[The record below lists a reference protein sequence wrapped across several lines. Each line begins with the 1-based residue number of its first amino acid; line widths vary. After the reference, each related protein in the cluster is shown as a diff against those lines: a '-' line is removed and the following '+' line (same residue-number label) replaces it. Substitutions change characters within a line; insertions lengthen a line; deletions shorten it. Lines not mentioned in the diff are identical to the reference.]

1 MLSGNGILPRRLIF
15 SSGPNGTAKEVAV
28 TDERASILVI
38 DDTPGNLSLL
48 NQLLR
53 THYRVKLANSG
64 ERGLELAALSPTD
77 LILLDIMMPEMDGYE
92 VFERLKANPATRR
105 IPVIFLTAKSGADDE
120 ERGLA
125 IGAVDFIHKPIAP
138 SVVLARVRTHLQIR
152 NWQTFLE
159 DKSAWLQKEVE
170 SRVSEVSRLQEAT
183 IRVMVSL
190 AEFRDECTGNH
201 IRRTQD
207 YVRLLA
213 EYLSQQERDRAVLTA
228 ENIDHIAK
236 AAPLHD
242 IGKIA
247 IPDHILLKPGRH
259 TPEEF
264 EIMKTHSVKGES
276 MLLRT
281 RHELGDDNMMLRFAG
296 QIARSHHERWD
307 GSGYPDGLAGEA
319 IPLAARLMAV
329 ADVYDALRSRRPY
342 KVAFSH
348 QEAVRMVIEQAGGQF
363 DPAAIEAFIALE
375 SSFEGISVQL
385 ADEHSAPS
393 IS

>member
-1 MLSGNGILPRRLIF
+1 M
-15 SSGPNGTAKEVAV
+15 
-28 TDERASILVI
+28 TDEQPSILVI

-53 THYRVKLANSG
+53 EHYRVRLANSG
-64 ERGLELAALSPTD
+64 PRGLELAAMAPPD
-77 LILLDIMMPEMDGYE
+77 LILLDIMMPDMDGYQ
-92 VFERLKANPATRR
+92 VFQRLQSDPATRR
-105 IPVIFLTAKSGADDE
+105 IPVIFLTAKVGAEDE

-125 IGAVDFIHKPIAP
+125 MGAVDFIHKPIAP

-152 NWQTFLE
+152 HWQTFLE
-159 DKSAWLQKEVE
+159 DKSAWLQQEVE
-170 SRVSEVSRLQEAT
+170 SRVSEVFRLQEAT

-213 EYLSQQERDRAVLTA
+213 DYLSRQPRDAGFLTP
-228 ENIDHIAK
+228 EQIDRIAK
-236 AAPLHD
+236 ASPLHD

-264 EIMKTHSVKGES
+264 AIMQTHSVKGES
-276 MLLRT
+276 MLLRSL
-281 RHELGDDNMMLRFAG
+281 HEMGGDNAMLRFAC

-307 GSGYPDGLAGEA
+307 GGGYPDGLAGEA

-342 KVAFSH
+342 KKAFDH
-348 QEAVRMVIEQAGGQF
+348 AEAVDIIVQGKGSHF
-363 DPAAIEAFIALE
+363 DPLLVEAFLALE
-375 SSFEGISVQL
+375 GVFSEIATKL
-385 ADEHSAPS
+385 ADE
-393 IS
+393 

>member
-28 TDERASILVI
+28 IDERASILVI

-125 IGAVDFIHKPIAP
+125 LGAVDFIHKPLAP

-201 IRRTQD
+201 IRRTQS

-213 EYLSQQERDRAVLTA
+213 EYLSTQPRDAVFLTP
-228 ENIDHIAK
+228 EQIDRIAK
-236 AAPLHD
+236 ASPLHD

-247 IPDHILLKPGRH
+247 IPDYILLKPGKH

-264 EIMKTHSVKGES
+264 AIMKTHSVKGES
-276 MLLRT
+276 MLQQSLR
-281 RHELGDDNMMLRFAG
+281 EMGGDNAMLAFAC

-319 IPLAARLMAV
+319 IPLAARLMSV

-342 KVAFSH
+342 KKAFEH
-348 QEAVRMVIEQAGGQF
+348 DEAVDLIAKGSGSHF
-363 DPAAIEAFIALE
+363 DPLLVEAFLALE
-375 SSFEGISVQL
+375 NQFSEIATKL
-385 ADEHSAPS
+385 ADE
-393 IS
+393 

>member
-1 MLSGNGILPRRLIF
+1 M
-15 SSGPNGTAKEVAV
+15 KEAAMS
-28 TDERASILVI
+28 EEQPSILVI

-53 THYRVKLANSG
+53 EHYRVKLANSG
-64 ERGLELAALSPTD
+64 SRGLELAALAPPD
-77 LILLDIMMPEMDGYE
+77 LILLDIMMPEMDGYQ
-92 VFERLKANPATRR
+92 VFAHLQSNPATRR
-105 IPVIFLTAKSGADDE
+105 IPVIFLTAKVGAEDE

-125 IGAVDFIHKPIAP
+125 MGAVDFIHKPIAP

-152 NWQTFLE
+152 HWQTFLE
-159 DKSAWLQKEVE
+159 DKSAWLQQEVE
-170 SRVSEVSRLQEAT
+170 SRVSEVLRLQEAT

-201 IRRTQD
+201 IRRTQN

-213 EYLSQQERDRAVLTA
+213 EYLSRQPRDASLLTP
-228 ENIDHIAK
+228 EQIDRIAK
-236 AAPLHD
+236 ASPLHD

-259 TPEEF
+259 SPEEF
-264 EIMKTHSVKGES
+264 AIMKTHSVKGES
-276 MLLRT
+276 MLLRSLD
-281 RHELGDDNMMLRFAG
+281 EMGGDNAMLRFAC

-342 KVAFSH
+342 KKAFEH
-348 QEAVRMVIEQAGGQF
+348 GEAVSIIAQGRGGHF
-363 DPAAIEAFIALE
+363 DPLLVEAFLALE
-375 SSFEGISVQL
+375 GVFAEIATKL
-385 ADEHSAPS
+385 ADE
-393 IS
+393 

>member
-1 MLSGNGILPRRLIF
+1 MF
-15 SSGPNGTAKEVAV
+15 SSEPSGTAKEVAV
-28 TDERASILVI
+28 IDERASVLVI

-92 VFERLKANPATRR
+92 VFERLKANPATCR

-125 IGAVDFIHKPIAP
+125 MGAVDFIHKPIAP

-170 SRVSEVSRLQEAT
+170 ARVSEVSRLQEAT

-201 IRRTQD
+201 IRRTQN

-213 EYLSQQERDRAVLTA
+213 EYISRLPRDA
-228 ENIDHIAK
+228 EFLRGEQIDRIAK
-236 AAPLHD
+236 ASPLHD

-247 IPDHILLKPGRH
+247 IPDHILLKPGKH

-276 MLLRT
+276 MLQHSIR
-281 RHELGDDNMMLRFAG
+281 EMGGDNAMLAFAC

-342 KVAFSH
+342 KKAFEH
-348 QEAVRMVIEQAGGQF
+348 REAVDLIVQGGGSHF
-363 DPAAIEAFIALE
+363 DPLLVEAFLALQSQFSEIATK
-375 SSFEGISVQL
+375 L
-385 ADEHSAPS
+385 ADE
-393 IS
+393 

>member
-1 MLSGNGILPRRLIF
+1 
-15 SSGPNGTAKEVAV
+15 V
-28 TDERASILVI
+28 TDEQPSILVI

-53 THYRVKLANSG
+53 EHYRVRLANSG
-64 ERGLELAALSPTD
+64 PRGLELAAMAPPD
-77 LILLDIMMPEMDGYE
+77 LILLDIMMPDMDGYQ
-92 VFERLKANPATRR
+92 VFQRLQSDPATRR
-105 IPVIFLTAKSGADDE
+105 IPVIFLTAKVGAEDE

-125 IGAVDFIHKPIAP
+125 MGAVDFIHKPIAP

-152 NWQTFLE
+152 HWQTFLE
-159 DKSAWLQKEVE
+159 DKSAWLQQEVE
-170 SRVSEVSRLQEAT
+170 SRVSEVFRLQEAT

-213 EYLSQQERDRAVLTA
+213 DYLSRQPRDAGFLMP
-228 ENIDHIAK
+228 EQIDRIAK
-236 AAPLHD
+236 ASPLHD

-264 EIMKTHSVKGES
+264 AIMQTHSVKGES
-276 MLLRT
+276 MLLRSL
-281 RHELGDDNMMLRFAG
+281 HEMGGDNAMLRFAC

-307 GSGYPDGLAGEA
+307 GGGYPDGLAGEA

-342 KVAFSH
+342 KKAFDH
-348 QEAVRMVIEQAGGQF
+348 AEAVDIIVQGKGSHF
-363 DPAAIEAFIALE
+363 DPLLVEAFLALE
-375 SSFEGISVQL
+375 GVFSEIATKL
-385 ADEHSAPS
+385 ADE
-393 IS
+393 

>member
-1 MLSGNGILPRRLIF
+1 M
-15 SSGPNGTAKEVAV
+15 
-28 TDERASILVI
+28 TDEQPSILVI

-53 THYRVKLANSG
+53 EHYRVKLANSG
-64 ERGLELAALSPTD
+64 PRGLELAAMAPPD
-77 LILLDIMMPEMDGYE
+77 LILLDIMMPDMDGYQ
-92 VFERLKANPATRR
+92 VFQRLQSDPATRR
-105 IPVIFLTAKSGADDE
+105 IPVIFLTAKVGAEDE

-125 IGAVDFIHKPIAP
+125 MGAVDFIHKPIAP

-152 NWQTFLE
+152 HWQTFLE
-159 DKSAWLQKEVE
+159 DKSAWLQQEVE
-170 SRVSEVSRLQEAT
+170 SRVSEVFRLQEAT

-213 EYLSQQERDRAVLTA
+213 DYLSRQPRDAGFLMP
-228 ENIDHIAK
+228 EQIDRIAK
-236 AAPLHD
+236 ASPLHD

-264 EIMKTHSVKGES
+264 AIMQTHSVKGES
-276 MLLRT
+276 MLLRSL
-281 RHELGDDNMMLRFAG
+281 HEMGGDNAMLRFAC

-307 GSGYPDGLAGEA
+307 GGGYPDGLAGEA

-342 KVAFSH
+342 KKAFDH
-348 QEAVRMVIEQAGGQF
+348 AEAVDIIVQGKGSHF
-363 DPAAIEAFIALE
+363 DPLLVEAFLALQGVFSEIATN
-375 SSFEGISVQL
+375 L
-385 ADEHSAPS
+385 ADE
-393 IS
+393 

>member
-1 MLSGNGILPRRLIF
+1 M
-15 SSGPNGTAKEVAV
+15 
-28 TDERASILVI
+28 TDEQPSILVI

-53 THYRVKLANSG
+53 EHYRVKLANSG
-64 ERGLELAALSPTD
+64 PRGLELAALAPPD
-77 LILLDIMMPEMDGYE
+77 LILLDIMMPDMDGYQ
-92 VFERLKANPATRR
+92 VFQRLQSDPATRR
-105 IPVIFLTAKSGADDE
+105 IPVIFLTAKVGAEDE

-125 IGAVDFIHKPIAP
+125 MGAVDFIHKPIAP

-152 NWQTFLE
+152 HWQTFLE
-159 DKSAWLQKEVE
+159 DKSAWLQQEVE
-170 SRVSEVSRLQEAT
+170 SRVSEVFRLQEAT

-201 IRRTQD
+201 IRRAQD

-213 EYLSQQERDRAVLTA
+213 DYLSRQPRDAGFLTP
-228 ENIDHIAK
+228 EQIDRIAK
-236 AAPLHD
+236 ASPLHD

-264 EIMKTHSVKGES
+264 AIMQTHSVKGES
-276 MLLRT
+276 MLLRSL
-281 RHELGDDNMMLRFAG
+281 HEMGGDNAMLRFAC

-307 GSGYPDGLAGEA
+307 GGGYPDGLAGEA

-342 KVAFSH
+342 KKAFDH
-348 QEAVRMVIEQAGGQF
+348 AEAVDIIVQGKGSHF
-363 DPAAIEAFIALE
+363 DPLLVEAFLALE
-375 SSFEGISVQL
+375 GVFSEIATKL
-385 ADEHSAPS
+385 ADE
-393 IS
+393 

>member
-1 MLSGNGILPRRLIF
+1 MSEEQP
-15 SSGPNGTAKEVAV
+15 
-28 TDERASILVI
+28 SILVI

-53 THYRVKLANSG
+53 EHYRVKLANSG
-64 ERGLELAALSPTD
+64 PRGLELAAMAPPD
-77 LILLDIMMPEMDGYE
+77 LILLDIMMPDMDGYQ
-92 VFERLKANPATRR
+92 VFQRLQSDPATRR
-105 IPVIFLTAKSGADDE
+105 IPVIFLTAKVGAEDE

-125 IGAVDFIHKPIAP
+125 MGAVDFIHKPIAP

-152 NWQTFLE
+152 HWQTFLE
-159 DKSAWLQKEVE
+159 DKSAWLQQEVE
-170 SRVSEVSRLQEAT
+170 SRVSEVFRLQEAT

-213 EYLSQQERDRAVLTA
+213 DYLSRQPRDAGFLMP
-228 ENIDHIAK
+228 EQIDRIAK
-236 AAPLHD
+236 ASPLHD

-264 EIMKTHSVKGES
+264 AIMQTHSVKGES
-276 MLLRT
+276 MLLRSL
-281 RHELGDDNMMLRFAG
+281 HEMGGDNAMLRFAC

-307 GSGYPDGLAGEA
+307 GGGYPDGLAGEA

-342 KVAFSH
+342 KKAFDH
-348 QEAVRMVIEQAGGQF
+348 AEAVDIIVQGKGSHF
-363 DPAAIEAFIALE
+363 DPLLVEAFLALQGVFSEIATK
-375 SSFEGISVQL
+375 L
-385 ADEHSAPS
+385 ADE
-393 IS
+393 

>member
-1 MLSGNGILPRRLIF
+1 
-15 SSGPNGTAKEVAV
+15 V
-28 TDERASILVI
+28 TDEQPSILVI

-53 THYRVKLANSG
+53 EHYRVRLANSG
-64 ERGLELAALSPTD
+64 PRGLELAAMAPPD
-77 LILLDIMMPEMDGYE
+77 LVLLDIMMPDMDGYQ
-92 VFERLKANPATRR
+92 VFQRLQSDPATRR
-105 IPVIFLTAKSGADDE
+105 IPVIFLTAKVGAEDE

-125 IGAVDFIHKPIAP
+125 MGAVDFIHKPIAP

-152 NWQTFLE
+152 HWQTFLE
-159 DKSAWLQKEVE
+159 DKSAWLQQEVE
-170 SRVSEVSRLQEAT
+170 SRVSEVFRLQEAT

-213 EYLSQQERDRAVLTA
+213 DYLSRQPRDAGFLMP
-228 ENIDHIAK
+228 EQIDRIAK
-236 AAPLHD
+236 ASPLHD

-264 EIMKTHSVKGES
+264 AIMQTHSVKGES
-276 MLLRT
+276 MLLRSLN
-281 RHELGDDNMMLRFAG
+281 EMGGDNAMLRFAC

-307 GSGYPDGLAGEA
+307 GGGYPDGLAGEA

-342 KVAFSH
+342 KKAFDH
-348 QEAVRMVIEQAGGQF
+348 AEAVDIIVQGKGSHF
-363 DPAAIEAFIALE
+363 DPLLVEAFLALQGVFSEIATK
-375 SSFEGISVQL
+375 L
-385 ADEHSAPS
+385 ADE
-393 IS
+393 

>member
-1 MLSGNGILPRRLIF
+1 MTEEQP
-15 SSGPNGTAKEVAV
+15 
-28 TDERASILVI
+28 SILVI

-53 THYRVKLANSG
+53 EHYRVKLANSG
-64 ERGLELAALSPTD
+64 PRGLELAAMAPPD
-77 LILLDIMMPEMDGYE
+77 LILLDIMMPDMDGYQ
-92 VFERLKANPATRR
+92 VFQRLQSDPATRR
-105 IPVIFLTAKSGADDE
+105 IPVIFLTAKVGAEDE

-125 IGAVDFIHKPIAP
+125 MGAVDFIHKPIAP

-152 NWQTFLE
+152 HWQTFLE
-159 DKSAWLQKEVE
+159 DKSAWLQQEVE
-170 SRVSEVSRLQEAT
+170 SRVSEVFRLQEAT

-213 EYLSQQERDRAVLTA
+213 DYLSRQPRDAGFLTP
-228 ENIDHIAK
+228 EQIDRIAK
-236 AAPLHD
+236 ASPLHD

-264 EIMKTHSVKGES
+264 AIMQTHSVKGES
-276 MLLRT
+276 MLLRSL
-281 RHELGDDNMMLRFAG
+281 HEMGGDNAMLRFAC

-307 GSGYPDGLAGEA
+307 GGGYPDGLAGEA

-342 KVAFSH
+342 KKAFDHAEALGIIVQGKGSH
-348 QEAVRMVIEQAGGQF
+348 F
-363 DPAAIEAFIALE
+363 DPLLVEAFLALQGVFSEIATK
-375 SSFEGISVQL
+375 L
-385 ADEHSAPS
+385 ADE
-393 IS
+393 

>member
-1 MLSGNGILPRRLIF
+1 MTEEQP
-15 SSGPNGTAKEVAV
+15 
-28 TDERASILVI
+28 SILVI

-53 THYRVKLANSG
+53 EHYRVKLANSG
-64 ERGLELAALSPTD
+64 PRGLELAALAPPD
-77 LILLDIMMPEMDGYE
+77 LILLDIMMPDMDGYQ
-92 VFERLKANPATRR
+92 VFQRLQSDPATRR
-105 IPVIFLTAKSGADDE
+105 IPVIFLTAKVGAEDE

-125 IGAVDFIHKPIAP
+125 MGAVDFIHKPIAP

-152 NWQTFLE
+152 HWQTFLE
-159 DKSAWLQKEVE
+159 DKSAWLQQEVE
-170 SRVSEVSRLQEAT
+170 SRVSEVFRLQEAT

-213 EYLSQQERDRAVLTA
+213 DYLSRQPRDAGFLTP
-228 ENIDHIAK
+228 EQIDRIAK
-236 AAPLHD
+236 ASPLHD

-264 EIMKTHSVKGES
+264 AIMQTHSVKGES
-276 MLLRT
+276 MLLRSL
-281 RHELGDDNMMLRFAG
+281 HEMGGDNAMLRFAC

-307 GSGYPDGLAGEA
+307 GGGYPDGLAGEA

-342 KVAFSH
+342 KKAFDH
-348 QEAVRMVIEQAGGQF
+348 AEAVDIIVQGKGSHF
-363 DPAAIEAFIALE
+363 DPLLVEAFLALQGVFSEIATK
-375 SSFEGISVQL
+375 L
-385 ADEHSAPS
+385 ADE
-393 IS
+393 

>member
-1 MLSGNGILPRRLIF
+1 MTEEQP
-15 SSGPNGTAKEVAV
+15 
-28 TDERASILVI
+28 SILVI

-53 THYRVKLANSG
+53 EHYRVKLANSG
-64 ERGLELAALSPTD
+64 PRGLELAAMAPPD
-77 LILLDIMMPEMDGYE
+77 LILLDIMMPDMDGYQ
-92 VFERLKANPATRR
+92 VFQRLQSDPATRR
-105 IPVIFLTAKSGADDE
+105 IPVIFLTAKVGAEDE

-125 IGAVDFIHKPIAP
+125 MGAVDFIHKPIAP

-152 NWQTFLE
+152 HWQTFLE
-159 DKSAWLQKEVE
+159 DKSAWLQQEVE
-170 SRVSEVSRLQEAT
+170 SRVSEVFRLQEAT

-213 EYLSQQERDRAVLTA
+213 DYLSRQPRDAGFLTP
-228 ENIDHIAK
+228 EQIDRIAK
-236 AAPLHD
+236 ASPLHD

-264 EIMKTHSVKGES
+264 AIMQTHSVKGES
-276 MLLRT
+276 MLLRSL
-281 RHELGDDNMMLRFAG
+281 HEMGGDNAMLRFAC

-307 GSGYPDGLAGEA
+307 GGGYPDGLAGEA

-342 KVAFSH
+342 KKAFDH
-348 QEAVRMVIEQAGGQF
+348 AEAVDIIVQGKGSHF
-363 DPAAIEAFIALE
+363 DPLLVEAFLALE
-375 SSFEGISVQL
+375 GVFSEIATKL
-385 ADEHSAPS
+385 ADE
-393 IS
+393 

>member
-1 MLSGNGILPRRLIF
+1 MS
-15 SSGPNGTAKEVAV
+15 E
-28 TDERASILVI
+28 ERANVLVI

-64 ERGLELAALSPTD
+64 ARGLELAALSPPD
-77 LILLDIMMPEMDGYE
+77 LVLLDIMMPEMDGYE
-92 VFERLKANPATRR
+92 VFQRLKADPATRR
-105 IPVIFLTAKSGADDE
+105 IPVIFLTAKSGSDDE

-125 IGAVDFIHKPIAP
+125 MGAVDFIHKPIAP

-170 SRVSEVSRLQEAT
+170 RRVSEVFRLQEAT

-213 EYLSQQERDRAVLTA
+213 EYISRQPRDSAFLSAER
-228 ENIDHIAK
+228 IDHIAK

-276 MLLRT
+276 MLQRSLR
-281 RHELGDDNMMLRFAG
+281 EMGGENEMLMFAC

-307 GSGYPDGLAGEA
+307 GSGYPDGLAGVA

-342 KVAFSH
+342 KQAFSH
-348 QEAVRMVIEQAGGQF
+348 QEAVGLLVDGRGSHF
-363 DPAAIEAFIALE
+363 DPALIDAFLAQEQIFAEIAIK
-375 SSFEGISVQL
+375 L
-385 ADEHSAPS
+385 ADE
-393 IS
+393 